1 MADNPLPTVFKKQ
14 AQPINNMA
22 RFTILSTKKIDPTL
36 KAEMEQ
42 KGAHVLEEEFITTR
56 PIFSVSKY
64 QELWPWMG
72 TRGDTAVVFTSQH
85 AVAAV
90 EKYLRGGDAYYVPDQ
105 WQVFCLSG
113 ATKDRVI
120 DALPEEQI
128 IATAPNA
135 AELAAAIITNGQ
147 FKQVVFFCANQRLD
161 TLPTLLK
168 DAGIEVVEIIVYE
181 TIATPVK
188 VNGTFDAILFFSPS
202 AVKSFFSV
210 NTLQQNT
217 PCFAIGA
224 TTAEAIGGHTGN
236 WVVTIDQP
244 TQQRMLNDVLFYL
257 EYIDLY

>member
-1 MADNPLPTVFKKQ
+1 
-14 AQPINNMA
+14 MA
-22 RFTILSTKKIDPTL
+22 RFTILSTKKIDPLL
-36 KAEMEQ
+36 KEEMEQ
-42 KGAHVLEEEFITTR
+42 KGAHVLEEEFITIQ
-56 PIFSVSKY
+56 PIFSQSKY
-64 QELWPWMG
+64 LEIWPWMG
-72 TRGDTAVVFTSQH
+72 TRDDTAIVFTSQH

-105 WQVFCLSG
+105 WQVFCLNG

-135 AELAAAIITNGQ
+135 AELATAIIANGQ
-147 FKQVVFFCANQRLD
+147 FKQVVFFCGNQRLD
-161 TLPTLLK
+161 TLPDLLK
-168 DAGIEVVEIIVYE
+168 EAGIEVVEIVVYE

-188 VNGTFDAILFFSPS
+188 VDGPFDAILFFSPS

-210 NTLQQNT
+210 NTLAENST
-217 PCFAIGA
+217 ACFAIGA
-224 TTAEAIGGHTGN
+224 TTAETIVASTDN

-257 EYIDLY
+257 ENVDLN

>member
-1 MADNPLPTVFKKQ
+1 MTQ
-14 AQPINNMA
+14 H
-22 RFTILSTKKIDPTL
+22 TILSTKKIEPAL
-36 KAEMEQ
+36 KVAMEQ

-72 TRGDTAVVFTSQH
+72 TRGDTAIVFTSQH

-147 FKQVVFFCANQRLD
+147 FKQVVFFCGNQRLD

-202 AVKSFFSV
+202 AVKSFFQSI
-210 NTLQQNT
+210 
-217 PCFAIGA
+217 PCNRIPLLCHRCYHSGSYWR
-224 TTAEAIGGHTGN
+224 TIPGN
-236 WVVTIDQP
+236 RVVTMRRSQHSKV
-244 TQQRMLNDVLFYL
+244 MLDGVWSYL